1 MLLLNFCF
9 MILSRRDCVRP
20 WSILV
25 ALALW
30 FSAPG
35 SACAALIE
43 NMDFAYSTNT
53 TNLTDDL
60 GWRDGLPH
68 QMTAN
73 NGAVVQLGNG
83 AANAGRIFI
92 GYRTSAGGNGD
103 LTMTCSGGA
112 PGAFYLNG
120 YNSAD
125 AVVGRLGHVNNGNF
139 TGTLTING
147 GVNVVMGNRRLRYD
161 GGANLVN
168 VLNGVLDYSTAGFG
182 FARATGSIGHI
193 VGTNGFII
201 VNGLISSA
209 AGFSNWAVTN
219 NGSSVGAGDIT
230 VAPLA
235 GYALTFAQN
244 SPSAGKTTIAA
255 TLLPPTPP
263 VITAGPQPASYML
276 GEYLIPLTVTASG
289 SLSFSYQWLKDGAPL
304 PNATNASFAPALP
317 LAATDAGNYAVVVSN
332 AAGSVTS
339 APPATITVLALSN
352 VTDQA
357 AAIVGRYQSAFP
369 SAPAQIPNDGA
380 VDAPLL
386 GNGSMLAAL
395 GGQPGKLQY
404 YVNRSDQWVMQAN
417 GGGGPRPL
425 SRLDVSLPAL
435 QGAAFN
441 VRQDFLHGLTTG
453 QFTNGATSVNME
465 SAVAATGDLL
475 WVLLSTTSGSVT
487 GRADL
492 FIAGGAALAE
502 NSNHLQLG
510 REQYGSGRWY
520 LDGLLDE
527 ACIYSRALSAAEI
540 ATLSATQNISDSLV
554 RRWTFD
560 NVTNSTV
567 PDVSGSGADGTL
579 VGGVSLTNGVAGSA
593 VNLNGS
599 SGYVDTPACQVQSGV
614 TVSAFIN
621 VRSIASSGNAQYI
634 FSKGDWSQG
643 WSLGLSGPY
652 LRMAVGSAYAQAV
665 VAVPTNQW
673 LHVAGTYDGSV
684 LRAYINGQLVAVAGD
699 TNSLAGASGAT
710 QVVERDFLTG
720 VSVPDAAASALR
732 VVGSSDRTFVVTSN
746 QPVLLVV
753 SSESLMVT
761 NNFRTNAINAVDGF
775 QMADLAP
782 LRASHLTWWSN
793 FWGKSFVEIPDQT
806 LMQRYYLSQYVM
818 ASASRNPNFPP
829 GLQGWVTTDN
839 PMWSGDYHLNYNFE
853 AAFYGLYA
861 ANHVEQ
867 ADPYNQ
873 PVLDIADAGRQLGPS
888 QLGIAGIYLPVGI
901 APKGNIVYTIYMG
914 QKSNAGY
921 ACVPMAQRWYST
933 RDLGFAVRAYP
944 FFRDVAQ
951 FWENYLVFQGGRYV
965 DPNDSVQESSGN
977 DTNPIVSLSFIR
989 LVLNCALDMSTALGV
1004 DASRQPHWQ
1013 DILANLSAY
1022 PTCRVADIPSNLW
1035 PSQLP
1040 HTTTVSNLPIFRYT
1054 ESGTAWWADNTVGIQ
1069 HIYPGNGIG
1078 LDSPPDL
1085 LQRATNQIY
1094 VMSRWI
1100 DGNGMSSFFPAAAR
1114 VGYDP
1119 STILS
1124 QMSGMV
1130 ASWGWGN
1137 GFYSAGGG
1145 WMENLS
1151 VVPNT
1156 LQEMLMQSQEG
1167 VIRFFPCWPTN
1178 LDARFGT
1185 LRAYGA
1191 FLVTAQQHNGL
1202 VDGVHITS
1210 EQGYPCTIQNPW
1222 PSQPVAVTRNGLLG
1236 EVVSGARFT
1245 LPTALNETLELA
1257 PASGYALWA
1266 QQIPVSAPRNPSADA
1281 DGDGFANLLE
1291 YATGGNPSVPDS
1303 QSRLSATVTNGVFE
1317 LGFSR
1322 DTNSVDV
1329 TIVVESTATLGSGAT
1344 WLGVATNQF
1353 GLWSGA
1359 VPVQET
1365 GSGNPRRVTVLDAS
1379 APGARFYRLRV
1390 TQP

>member
-1 MLLLNFCF
+1 
-9 MILSRRDCVRP
+9 MILSCRP
-20 WSILV
+20 WSIV
-25 ALALW
+25 GALALW
-30 FSAPG
+30 LGALG
-35 SACAALIE
+35 SAQAAFVE
-43 NMDFAYSTNT
+43 NVDFAYSVNT

-68 QMTAN
+68 QMTAD

-83 AANAGRIFI
+83 AANGGRIFI
-92 GYRTSAGGNGD
+92 GYFNGSGGNGD
-103 LTMTCSGGA
+103 LTLNCTAGG
-112 PGAFYLNG
+112 PGTFYLNG

-125 AVVGRLGHVNNGNF
+125 AIVGRLGHTSSGSY
-139 TGTLTING
+139 TGTLTINS
-147 GVNVVMGNRRLRYD
+147 GVRVVMGNHRLRYD
-161 GGANLVN
+161 GGANTVR
-168 VLNGVLDYSTAGFG
+168 VLSGTLDYSTPGFG
-182 FARATGSIGHI
+182 FARATGTIAHM

-230 VAPLA
+230 VVPLA

-263 VITAGPQPASYML
+263 VITAGPQPASYIL
-276 GEYLIPLTVTASG
+276 GEYWIPLTVTASG
-289 SLSFSYQWLKDGAPL
+289 SLPFCYQWFKDGAPL
-304 PNATNASFAPALP
+304 SNATNATFAPAFP
-317 LAATDAGNYAVVVSN
+317 LAATDAGNYAVAVGN
-332 AAGSVTS
+332 ASGSVTS
-339 APPATITVLALSN
+339 SPPATITVLALTN
-352 VTDQA
+352 VADQA
-357 AAIVGRYQSAFP
+357 AAIVGRYQSMFA
-369 SAPAQIPNDGA
+369 SAPAQIPNNGA

-386 GNGSMLAAL
+386 GNGNMLAAL
-395 GGQPGKLQY
+395 GGQPSRLQFY
-404 YVNRSDQWVMQAN
+404 INRSDQWVMQAS

-425 SRLDVSLPAL
+425 SRLDISLPGL
-435 QGAAFN
+435 QGAPFN
-441 VRQDFLHGLTTG
+441 VRQDFLQGLTTG

-492 FIAGGAALAE
+492 LIAGGAALAE

-510 REQYGSGRWY
+510 REQLNNGRWY

-527 ACIYSRALSAAEI
+527 ARIYSRALSAAEI
-540 ATLSATQNISDSLV
+540 ATLSATQNISDSLL

-560 NVTNSTV
+560 NVTNLTV

-579 VGGVSLTNGVAGSA
+579 VGGVSLTNGVTGSA

-599 SGYVDTPACQVQSGV
+599 SGYVDTPACQVQSGL

-634 FSKGDWSQG
+634 FSKGEWSQG
-643 WSLGLSGPY
+643 WSLGLSGAY
-652 LRMAVGSAYAQAV
+652 LRMAVGSVYAQAV
-665 VAVPTNQW
+665 AAVPTNQW
-673 LHVAGTYDGSV
+673 VHVAGTYDGSV
-684 LRAYINGQLVAVAGD
+684 IRAYINGQLVAVAGD
-699 TNSLAGASGAT
+699 TNSVASASGAT

-732 VVGSSDRTFVVTSN
+732 VVGSADRTFVVTSN

-761 NNFRTNAINAVDGF
+761 NSFRTNAINAVDGF

-782 LRASHLTWWSN
+782 LRATHFAWWSN
-793 FWGKSFVEIPDQT
+793 FWGKSFVEVPDQT
-806 LMQRYYLSQYVM
+806 LMQRYYLSHYVM

-839 PMWSGDYHLNYNFE
+839 PMWAGDYHLNYNYQ
-853 AAFYGLYA
+853 APFYGLYA
-861 ANHVEQ
+861 ANHIEQ
-867 ADPYNQ
+867 ADPFNQ
-873 PVLDIADAGRQLGPS
+873 PLLAIADPGRQQAQS
-888 QLGIAGIYLPVGI
+888 QLGISGILLPVGLG
-901 APKGNIVYTIYMG
+901 PMGNFTAISYMG
-914 QKSNAGY
+914 QKSDASY
-921 ACVPMAQRWYST
+921 SCAPLAQRWFTT
-933 RDLGFAVRAYP
+933 RDLAFGAAAYP
-944 FFRDVAQ
+944 FVRDVAQ
-951 FWENYLVFQGGRYV
+951 FWENYLVYTNGYNGVAGGRYV
-965 DPNDSVQESSGN
+965 DFNDSIHESSGT
-977 DTNPIVSLSFIR
+977 DINPILSLGLIR

-1004 DASRQPHWQ
+1004 DESRHANWQ
-1013 DILANLSAY
+1013 NILSNLSAY
-1022 PTCRVADIPSNLW
+1022 PTCRVADLGWW
-1035 PSQLP
+1035 PAQLP
-1040 HTTTVSNLPIFRYT
+1040 HTTTVSNLPVFRYT
-1054 ESGTAWWADNTVGIQ
+1054 ESGTAWWNDNTLGIQ

-1100 DGNGMSSFFPAAAR
+1100 DNNGMSSFFPAAAR

-1124 QMSGMV
+1124 QMSSMV
-1130 ASWGWGN
+1130 ASWGWAN
-1137 GFYSAGGG
+1137 GFYSANGG

-1151 VVPNT
+1151 IVPNT

-1245 LPTALNETLELA
+1245 LPTAVNETLELA

-1266 QQIPVSAPRNPSADA
+1266 QQIPVSAPRDPFADA

-1291 YATGGNPSVPDS
+1291 YATGGNPLVPDN
-1303 QSRLSATVTNGVFE
+1303 QSRLSATITNGVFE
-1317 LGFSR
+1317 LDFNR

-1329 TIVVESTATLGSGAT
+1329 TIVVESTAALGSNPT

-1353 GLWSGA
+1353 GIWSGS

-1365 GSGNPRRVTVLDAS
+1365 GSGNPRRVAVLDTAG
-1379 APGARFYRLRV
+1379 PGARFYRLRV